1 MYTQPRFV
9 EQGALVGASRLEIYG
24 APFGAHKDSSILV
37 GYPVGSNIPAGLFVV
52 YSPDYAS
59 GMFGDC
65 AERTFMLPDVTGGR
79 LLHNDRV
86 TTFADSIEQALDA
99 NGLFR
104 FVGVSADALHVCKDD
119 CEVPMCCPFGYAD
132 NSPQHGNYW
141 PRLRPAMNVVTAG
154 MVNVYN
160 ETDIP
165 LHTDIRVRIK
175 QAEGAPCQYLGA
187 VTTATDDGTQ
197 ALGSN
202 IRIDKPAKAGDGVWI
217 QLGGMALV

>member
-86 TTFADSIEQALDA
+86 TTFDDSIEQALDE
-99 NGLFR
+99 NGLFG
-104 FVGVSADALHVCKDD
+104 FVGVSADALNVCKDD
-119 CEVPMCCPFGYAD
+119 CEVLMC
-132 NSPQHGNYW
+132 
-141 PRLRPAMNVVTAG
+141 
-154 MVNVYN
+154 
-160 ETDIP
+160 
-165 LHTDIRVRIK
+165 
-175 QAEGAPCQYLGA
+175 
-187 VTTATDDGTQ
+187 
-197 ALGSN
+197 
-202 IRIDKPAKAGDGVWI
+202 
-217 QLGGMALV
+217 